1 MNKYLETPK
10 FACYGELLGLGR
22 RKIGNLDR
30 GKNGESFTA
39 KKQKGMIS
47 IPGRIFFFFNEK
59 TAQFMKR
66 N

>member
-47 IPGRIFFFFNEK
+47 IPGRIFFFF
-59 TAQFMKR
+59 
-66 N
+66 